1 LNEAVAST
9 LATESMRGSVLRGVP
24 YRRQQNWFYCGAASA
39 QMVLESLG
47 VTELS
52 QDDLY
57 RQARDNTVERSLWR
71 SPPDGMAWALNANR
85 TREKRRFVII
95 AADDA
100 ESQARWLAWYLHQYG
115 TPPIVLVEKRMHWIV
130 VCSCTASGVPVSPD
144 DSSYSIDSFVVN
156 DPWPPEHVGSSRS
169 DATLFHGGRTGRPN
183 QRIAYPTWLETY
195 AMRVDVGRWR
205 GKYVSLCDVD
215 VVDR

>member
-1 LNEAVAST
+1 
-9 LATESMRGSVLRGVP
+9 MRGSVLRGVP

-115 TPPIVLVEKRMHWIV
+115 TPRSEEHTSELQSPVHLVCRLLLEKKKNKKKKR
-130 VCSCTASGVPVSPD
+130 D
-144 DSSYSIDSFVVN
+144 N
-156 DPWPPEHVGSSRS
+156 R
-169 DATLFHGGRTGRPN
+169 
-183 QRIAYPTWLETY
+183 
-195 AMRVDVGRWR
+195 
-205 GKYVSLCDVD
+205 
-215 VVDR
+215 